1 MRAIEHPMQRGRV
14 EAPRSCVAV
23 VIVVPDFGHSAH
35 VGQVLAAAIRA
46 ALRPSATTA
55 DADEDAP
62 IMLDVVAIG
71 PHQINI
77 IDGDLVTVT
86 YPVGADTVLSV
97 QPDGTIETR
106 PPGSRGPYETG
117 LKRPD
122 RIIFA
127 PLGRGGNVYL
137 VPFTET
143 IPNE

>member
-1 MRAIEHPMQRGRV
+1 MHPMTTRRPSSSV
-14 EAPRSCVAV
+14 IAV
-23 VIVVPDFGHSAH
+23 VVKVPYDAAQARP
-35 VGQVLAAAIRA
+35 VGTVLAAAIRA
-46 ALRPSATTA
+46 ALAQPLSA
-55 DADEDAP
+55 DPDEDAP

-71 PHQINI
+71 PHQITEL
-77 IDGDLVTVT
+77 DGDLVTVT

-127 PLGRGGNVYL
+127 PLGPAGSVYL
-137 VPFTET
+137 APFVEA